1 MTAAQPIALVV
12 SDIDGTLVTP
22 DKQIT
27 PAARAAV
34 TALRQRG
41 IGFSL
46 TSSRPGY
53 GMQALIRELDL
64 QLPIGPFN
72 GSSVVAPDLAVLD
85 EHVVPPDAAR
95 QSVAFLARKNFDIWL
110 FTGTEW
116 LAHRD
121 DDRYVPRE
129 QHAISTAPRF
139 ISDDAPYLDRCC
151 KIVGVSGDFARLADG
166 EAELKAM
173 IGAQA
178 HVARSQNYYL
188 DITPPGHDKGT
199 FVAAL
204 GARLGV
210 PMASIATIGDM
221 PNDVPMFGVSGLSF
235 AMGNASDAVKAKASR
250 ITASNTEDGFAR
262 AMDEVLRGHG

>member
-1 MTAAQPIALVV
+1 MTAASSIALVV

-34 TALRQRG
+34 AALRRRG

-46 TSSRPGY
+46 TSSRPSY
-53 GMQALIRELDL
+53 GMQALIAELDL

-72 GSSVVAPDLAVLD
+72 GSSIVAPDLTVI
-85 EHVVPPDAAR
+85 EQHVVPLVAAR
-95 QSVAFLARKNFDIWL
+95 QSVAFLARKGFDIWL
-110 FTGTEW
+110 FTNREW
-116 LAHRD
+116 IAHRA

-129 QHAISTAPRF
+129 QHAIRTAPRF
-139 ISDDAPYLDRCC
+139 VADSTAYLDQAC
-151 KIVGVSGDFARLADG
+151 KIVGVSDDHTKLADS
-166 EAELKAM
+166 EAELKAL

-188 DITPPGHDKGT
+188 DITPPDRDKGT

-204 GARLGV
+204 AARLDV
-210 PMASIATIGDM
+210 PSARIATIGDM
-221 PNDVPMFGVSGLSF
+221 PNDVPMFGVSRLSF

-250 ITASNTEDGFAR
+250 VTATNTEDGFAK
-262 AMDEVLRGHG
+262 AMDAVLQAIA

>member
-1 MTAAQPIALVV
+1 MTAALPIALVV

-22 DKQIT
+22 DKRIT

-46 TSSRPGY
+46 TSSRPSY
-53 GMQALIRELDL
+53 GMQALVTELDL

-72 GSSVVAPDLAVLD
+72 GSSIVAPDLTVL
-85 EHVVPPDAAR
+85 EQHVVPPDTAR
-95 QSVAFLARKNFDIWL
+95 QSVSFLARKGFDIWL
-110 FTGTEW
+110 FTNREW
-116 LAHRD
+116 IAHRN

-129 QHAISTAPRF
+129 QHAIRTAPRF
-139 ISDDAPYLDRCC
+139 VTDNTPYLDQAC
-151 KIVGVSGDFARLADG
+151 KIVGVSNDYAKLAEG
-166 EAELKAM
+166 EAELKAL

-188 DITPPGHDKGT
+188 DVTPPDRDKGT
-199 FVAAL
+199 FVTAL
-204 GARLGV
+204 GARLGI
-210 PMASIATIGDM
+210 PSARIATIGDM

-235 AMGNASDAVKAKASR
+235 AMGNASDAVKAKAGR
-250 ITASNTEDGFAR
+250 ITATNTEDGFAK
-262 AMDEVLRGHG
+262 AMDEILQIGG

>member
-1 MTAAQPIALVV
+1 MTAAAPISLVV

-34 TALRQRG
+34 AALHQRG

-53 GMQALIRELDL
+53 GMRTLIAELDL

-72 GSSVVAPDLAVLD
+72 GSSIVAPDLTVL
-85 EHVVPPDAAR
+85 ERHVVPPDAAR
-95 QSVAFLARKNFDIWL
+95 QSLAFLASKGFDVWL
-110 FTGTEW
+110 FTDREW
-116 LAHRD
+116 IIHRR

-129 QHAISTAPRF
+129 EHAIQTAPRLVA
-139 ISDDAPYLDRCC
+139 DGTPYLDQAC
-151 KIVGVSGDFARLADG
+151 KIVGVSDDYARLADG
-166 EAELKAM
+166 EAELKAL
-173 IGAQA
+173 IGPRA

-188 DITPPGHDKGT
+188 DVTPPDRDKGT

-204 GARLGV
+204 AARLGV
-210 PMASIATIGDM
+210 PPARIATIGDM
-221 PNDVPMFGVSGLSF
+221 PNDVPMFGISGLSF

-250 ITASNTEDGFAR
+250 VTASNTEDGFAK
-262 AMDEVLRGHG
+262 AMEEILKIDA

>member
-1 MTAAQPIALVV
+1 MTAELPIALVV

-22 DKQIT
+22 DKRIT
-27 PAARAAV
+27 PAAHAAV
-34 TALRQRG
+34 AALRQRG

-53 GMQALIRELDL
+53 GIRSLISELDL

-72 GSSVVAPDLAVLD
+72 GSSVVAPDLRVIE
-85 EHVVPPDAAR
+85 EHVVPSDAAR
-95 QSVAFLARKNFDIWL
+95 QSVAFLARKGFDIWL
-110 FTGTEW
+110 FTNREW

-139 ISDDAPYLDRCC
+139 ITDDTPYLDSCC

-166 EAELKAM
+166 EAELKAL
-173 IGAQA
+173 IGTQA

-188 DITPPGHDKGT
+188 DITPPEHDKGT

-204 GARLGV
+204 GVRLGV
-210 PMASIATIGDM
+210 PASRIATIGDM

-235 AMGNASDAVKAKASR
+235 AMGNASDAVKAKALR
-250 ITASNTEDGFAR
+250 VTASNTDDGFAR
-262 AMDEVLRGHG
+262 AMDEVLKING